1 MNLFTPLRPEP
12 SAVLARANPVA
23 KLAAA
28 AILMTA
34 LFLSGD
40 PITPAIVVLAL
51 LAALPLTG
59 LRPRDLLVRSWP
71 LLLAALAVGVLNTVF
86 APERPAANSLV
97 SGIGLGLRLLG
108 IAMAGLL
115 ALASTDP
122 TDLADAL
129 QQQLHLSPRVA
140 IGTLAAVRLLPVIAS
155 EWQILALARRAR
167 GVEAGR
173 SPPAAARI
181 AFGMLLALLV
191 GAVRRATR
199 LALAME
205 ARGFGALPCRSVA
218 RPQRLRGRDM
228 ALIAVALLVA
238 GGAVATSLVTGSWRF
253 VLG

>member
-1 MNLFTPLRPEP
+1 
-12 SAVLARANPVA
+12 
-23 KLAAA
+23 
-28 AILMTA
+28 
-34 LFLSGD
+34 
-40 PITPAIVVLAL
+40 
-51 LAALPLTG
+51 
-59 LRPRDLLVRSWP
+59 
-71 LLLAALAVGVLNTVF
+71 
-86 APERPAANSLV
+86 
-97 SGIGLGLRLLG
+97 
-108 IAMAGLL
+108 MAGLL